1 MIEIVFSLK
10 KADSK
15 SSEWE
20 GDIYFFTTYIWKGLQ
35 YDEERGVYI
44 WDD

>member
-15 SSEWE
+15 RVVNKK
-20 GDIYFFTTYIWKGLQ
+20 GIYTFSLHIFEKGLQ

-44 WDD
+44 